1 MSTATPDARPKVLLI
16 APYFDRLTPGESWST
31 YQWVERICRGTTAT
45 VLTTHKPGWD
55 ASKSPIQARETVNWR
70 DIKLTKKLARLDHE
84 LKPGYLLFYL
94 RCRKWIKKHLKAGE
108 KFDLVHQINPLGM
121 RYPCPAAGLGQK
133 LILGPHAGSLQNPPG
148 FAAASTDKT
157 WFRKLRNLDA
167 FRFRRDPWLRRGFA
181 EASLV
186 LGVAPYVKEIL
197 CDIPLKDFAVEGETG
212 VEELLPVPPRS
223 SDPTQPLRLLYVGR
237 IIRTKGLIDAIR
249 ALGQIAST
257 VPFTMDILGD
267 GDMRTECEQVSRQ
280 LGLDNKITFRGRIPR
295 EQVTDFYRKADLFV
309 FPSFREPSGNV
320 VFEALGCGLPVLTTS
335 SGGPG
340 YVVDETCG
348 IQVPAGNP
356 EQLTAA
362 LAQAI
367 RRTHENRQLLAAWSA
382 GALKRMEALAYWP
395 NKAARLLG
403 NYNKVAVGSA
413 CTNKL

>member
-70 DIKLTKKLARLDHE
+70 DIKLPKKLARLDHE

-94 RCRKWIKKHLKAGE
+94 RCRKWIKKRLKAGE
-108 KFDLVHQINPLGM
+108 RFDLVHQINPLGM
-121 RYPCPAAGLGQK
+121 RYPCPAAGLGLK
-133 LILGPHAGSLQNPPG
+133 LVLGPHAGSLPNPAG
-148 FAAASTDKT
+148 FAAASTDKA

-197 CDIPLKDFAVEGETG
+197 ADIPLKHFAVEGETG
-212 VEELLPVPPRS
+212 VEELIPVPPRA
-223 SDPTQPLRLLYVGR
+223 SDPGQPLRLLYVGR

-249 ALGQIAST
+249 ALGQIATS
-257 VPFTMDILGD
+257 VPFTLDVLGD
-267 GDMRTECEQVSRQ
+267 GDMRAECEQEATQ
-280 LGLDNKITFRGRIPR
+280 LGLHHQIRFHGRIPR

-320 VFEALGCGLPVLTTS
+320 VFEALGCGLPVLATT

-348 IQVPAGNP
+348 ITVNASSP
-356 EQLTAA
+356 ETLTREIADA
-362 LAQAI
+362 LTRINHDRA
-367 RRTHENRQLLAAWSA
+367 TLARWSA
-382 GALKRMEALAYWP
+382 GALKRMEHLAFWP
-395 NKAARLLG
+395 NKAARLLDA
-403 NYNKVAVGSA
+403 YKKVSVSPK
-413 CTNKL
+413 TT